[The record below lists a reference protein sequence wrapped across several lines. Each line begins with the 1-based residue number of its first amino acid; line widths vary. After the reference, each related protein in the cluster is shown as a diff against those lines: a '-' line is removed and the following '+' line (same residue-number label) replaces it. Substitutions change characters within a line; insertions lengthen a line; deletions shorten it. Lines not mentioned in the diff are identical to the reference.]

1 MKIVNN
7 FLLDIAPDINDTLMI
22 FLSNYES
29 NYSLLTKNY
38 D

>member
-7 FLLDIAPDINDTLMI
+7 FLVDIAPDINDSPMI

-29 NYSLLTKNY
+29 NYNLLTKNY